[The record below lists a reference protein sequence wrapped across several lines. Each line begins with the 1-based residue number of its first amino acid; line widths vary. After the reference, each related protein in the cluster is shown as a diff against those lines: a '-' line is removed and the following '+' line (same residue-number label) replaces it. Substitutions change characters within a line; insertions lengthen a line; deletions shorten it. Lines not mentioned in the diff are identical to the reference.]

1 MRNRRSVSKANENRG
16 LWYQCGYWRHLWGAK
31 PFTWSLHPSNLLP
44 NSNSIVGA
52 HGLDDSCQ
60 GLVSFAAARAG
71 QGRTNFCFSSLYSS
85 SGTVFILTLL
95 PPPPHLNMAGIR
107 TLKFVSA
114 SFEKR
119 NPKGSLFVGTFEKV
133 VRSVQILSAFLKK
146 KNPKSP
152 FQKSAILSEVVR
164 GGGGGVVVVD

>member
-1 MRNRRSVSKANENRG
+1 
-16 LWYQCGYWRHLWGAK
+16 
-31 PFTWSLHPSNLLP
+31 
-44 NSNSIVGA
+44 
-52 HGLDDSCQ
+52 
-60 GLVSFAAARAG
+60 
-71 QGRTNFCFSSLYSS
+71 
-85 SGTVFILTLL
+85 
-95 PPPPHLNMAGIR
+95 MAGIR

-164 GGGGGVVVVD
+164 GGGGGGLLLWIKKKMELPSADLSSIV